1 MNEVW
6 KPITG
11 FNGLYE
17 VSNLGNVRNT
27 KTGRQLKAYTQ
38 PTGHSY
44 IKSLG
49 GRRGKFAFVHR
60 LVYEAFIGEIPS
72 GCVVRHKD
80 GDATNND
87 VENLCIGTQKD
98 NIHDI
103 YAYGRKCGSGKL
115 FAEDVAEIRKR
126 LLTGARSCD
135 LAREFNV
142 SQQTIYNIKS
152 NKTFYY
158 I

>member
-1 MNEVW
+1 MSEVW
-6 KPITG
+6 KPIIG
-11 FNGLYE
+11 FGGVYE
-17 VSNLGNVRNT
+17 VSNLGGVRNA
-27 KTGRQLKAYTQ
+27 KTGRPMKAYMQ

-49 GRRGKFAFVHR
+49 GRGGKCAFVHR
-60 LVYEAFIGEIPS
+60 LVYEAFLGEIPT

-80 GDATNND
+80 GDATNNT

-103 YAYGRKCGSGKL
+103 YSYGKKCGPGKL
-115 FAEDVAEIRKR
+115 LADDVLEIRKR
-126 LLTGARSCD
+126 LSAGARSCD

-142 SQQTIYNIKS
+142 SPQTIYNIKS